1 MCWKDMTALPPAREV
16 HSRDFPIAAAAFGR
30 NHKPKRNTVM
40 NKRKNAKV
48 FVGGS
53 TNIGLDGAEGLLG
66 DRRCL
71 MFPWRGPS
79 PKSHAQCRAHRSQN
93 RPPTSNWTT
102 QWLSNVAVLAC

>member
-1 MCWKDMTALPPAREV
+1 MCWKDMTALPLPERY
-16 HSRDFPIAAAAFGR
+16 
-30 NHKPKRNTVM
+30 TVGIFRSLRPLSAETTTPNGILFM

-53 TNIGLDGAEGLLG
+53 TDIGLGGAEGLLG

-93 RPPTSNWTT
+93 WPPTSNWTT